1 MIFVSW
7 NSADY
12 PVYLVITYFQQINL
26 LPSQNSANFIKYEEL
41 DYPLKTFVIITCF
54 FLKTWIVLNLLKKR
68 FLLLKSQLVAVS
80 YKLADQQVVSYKGV
94 SYKTRLCV
102 HT

>member
-26 LPSQNSANFIKYEEL
+26 LPSRNSANFIKYEEL
-41 DYPLKTFVIITCF
+41 DYPLKTFVIIIFKCYAHMSPHF
-54 FLKTWIVLNLLKKR
+54 M
-68 FLLLKSQLVAVS
+68 
-80 YKLADQQVVSYKGV
+80 
-94 SYKTRLCV
+94 CC
-102 HT
+102 